1 MKKENRKRVIYP
13 GTFDPI
19 TNGHMDIIIRATHL
33 FDEIIVAV
41 AKSSEKGPMFSHRER
56 IAMASAACEELENVE
71 VRGFSSLLVEFCRE
85 CDSSIIIR
93 GLRAV
98 SDFEY
103 ELQMGY
109 ANASLAPEIETV
121 YLMPSLENAFISS
134 SVVRSIL
141 KHDASCSHLLPA
153 KVDAMIKSAI
163 KCKE

>member
-1 MKKENRKRVIYP
+1 MKRVIYP

-19 TNGHMDIIIRATHL
+19 TNGHMDIIVRAPHL
-33 FDEIIVAV
+33 FDEVVVAV
-41 AKSSEKGPMFSHRER
+41 AKSSEKGPMFSHARR
-56 IAMASAACEELENVE
+56 IAMARAACEALPQVRVE
-71 VRGFSSLLVEFCRE
+71 GFSNLLVEFCRQME
-85 CDSSIIIR
+85 STIIIR

-134 SVVRSIL
+134 SVVRAIL
-141 KHDASCSHLLPA
+141 KHDASCAHLLPP
-153 KVDAMIKSAI
+153 KVNDMVETAI
-163 KCKE
+163 RCKG

>member
-1 MKKENRKRVIYP
+1 MKRVIYP

-19 TNGHMDIIIRATHL
+19 TNGHMDIIVRATHL
-33 FDEIIVAV
+33 FDEVIVAV
-41 AKSSEKGPMFSHRER
+41 AQSNEKGPMFSHAQR
-56 IAMASAACEELENVE
+56 IAMAEAACARLPQVRVE
-71 VRGFSSLLVEFCRE
+71 GFSSLLVDYCAQKG
-85 CDSSIIIR
+85 SKIIIR

-109 ANASLAPEIETV
+109 ANASLDPEIETV

-141 KHDASCSHLLPA
+141 KHNASCAHLLPPE
-153 KVDAMIKSAI
+153 VNAMVESAI
-163 KCKE
+163 RCKG